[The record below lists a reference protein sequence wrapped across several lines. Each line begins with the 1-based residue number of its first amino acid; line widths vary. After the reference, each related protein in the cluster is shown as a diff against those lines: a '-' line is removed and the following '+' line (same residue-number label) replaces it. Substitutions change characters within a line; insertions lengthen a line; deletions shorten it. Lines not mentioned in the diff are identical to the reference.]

1 MRRVS
6 LEYLEQGMKVGRT
19 IYNIDGRPLLV
30 SGMVLNDKYIQRLRD
45 YGIGSVLI
53 KDDMYDEIEEPPEL
67 ISDQTRLESVKTVK
81 EVFVSLENKKRIN
94 LKGVQKTVNNLIDE
108 VLSNREI
115 LMNFADIRSYDDY
128 TFAHSVQVCV
138 LSIITGISMGLD
150 QLKLKELGTGALI
163 HDVGKTRVDKELLNK
178 SGNLAPQ
185 EFEELKRHSEYG
197 FEILRAHREIS
208 LLSAHIAFQHHERWD
223 GQGYPR
229 GLREREIH
237 LYSRIVTVADVFD
250 ALVADRPYR
259 KAYSTNQAVAL
270 MRRMSGSQFEP
281 NILEALLA
289 NIAEYPIGSVVALSS
304 GEIGVV
310 VDTNKEMPTKPVVRV
325 LLNKRWKPLS
335 VVREIDLTKDGSTYI
350 SRILTEEEVSEMFKE
365 LLPVRQAATSTEPG
379 MV

>member
-6 LEYLEQGMKVGRT
+6 LEYLEPGMKVGRT
-19 IYNIDGRPLLV
+19 IYNTDGRPLLV
-30 SGMVLNDKYIQRLRD
+30 SGMVLNDSYIQRLRD

-53 KDDMYDEIEEPPEL
+53 KDDMYDEIEEPPDL
-67 ISDQTRLESVKTVK
+67 ISEQTRLESVKTVK
-81 EVFVSLENKKRIN
+81 EVFRNFENKKRID

-115 LMNFADIRSYDDY
+115 LVNFADIRSYDDY
-128 TFAHSVQVCV
+128 TFSHSVQVCV
-138 LSIITGISMGLD
+138 LSIITGIAMGLD

-163 HDVGKTRVDKELLNK
+163 HDIGKTRLGKELLNK
-178 SGNLAPQ
+178 PGDLSPQ
-185 EFEELKRHSEYG
+185 EYDEIKRHSEYG
-197 FEILRAHREIS
+197 FEILRANREIS

-229 GLREREIH
+229 GLRQQEIH

-259 KAYSTNQAVAL
+259 KAYSTNQAVSL

-281 NILEALLA
+281 IILEALLT

-310 VDTNKEMPTKPVVRV
+310 VDTNREMPTLPVVRV
-325 LLNKRWKPLS
+325 LFNKRWKPLS
-335 VVREIDLTKDGSTYI
+335 VVREIDLIKDGSAHI
-350 SRILTEEEVSEMFKE
+350 SRILTEEEVSQLFKGM
-365 LLPVRQAATSTEPG
+365 LPSRQIATSS
-379 MV
+379 